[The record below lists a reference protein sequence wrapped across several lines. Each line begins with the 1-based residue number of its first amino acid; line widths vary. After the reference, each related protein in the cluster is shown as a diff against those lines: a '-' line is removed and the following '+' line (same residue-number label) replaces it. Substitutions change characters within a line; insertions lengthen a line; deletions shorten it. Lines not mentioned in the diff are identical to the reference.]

1 MRGRNKGSLWS
12 DAFITCR
19 DLARRRRRSAS
30 PTRPAAYGARVKPAT
45 PRPLHSEPPGG
56 KRSRGARGTASE
68 ALDRSAGGGA
78 LSTRRAETP
87 SELRGSVRPRGKSPF
102 PPGRK
107 GPRSP
112 PRPGVVSGSLETPR
126 QEVRAGHDAGRWATQ
141 QRPRPGQPWGGGVHV
156 REARERLCLSA
167 RAMWCFSCWS
177 EEEISQ

>member
-68 ALDRSAGGGA
+68 ALGRSAGGGA

-87 SELRGSVRPRGKSPF
+87 SERRGSVRPRGKSPF
-102 PPGRK
+102 PPAGRVRGHHPALGLLA
-107 GPRSP
+107 GPSRHRVRRSGLVTMLAGGP
-112 PRPGVVSGSLETPR
+112 HSSGHGQASLGEVASMSGRPGRGF
-126 QEVRAGHDAGRWATQ
+126 A
-141 QRPRPGQPWGGGVHV
+141 
-156 REARERLCLSA
+156 
-167 RAMWCFSCWS
+167 
-177 EEEISQ
+177 